1 MHAPPARAIFGY
13 TISKGIIDSPARQG
27 IWEMMTSTAVVNVAG
42 SLVGGCEEATIGSVV
57 FVKGNTY
64 SFEASKDGGRGVVS

>member
-1 MHAPPARAIFGY
+1 
-13 TISKGIIDSPARQG
+13 
-27 IWEMMTSTAVVNVAG
+27 MMTSTAVVNVAG